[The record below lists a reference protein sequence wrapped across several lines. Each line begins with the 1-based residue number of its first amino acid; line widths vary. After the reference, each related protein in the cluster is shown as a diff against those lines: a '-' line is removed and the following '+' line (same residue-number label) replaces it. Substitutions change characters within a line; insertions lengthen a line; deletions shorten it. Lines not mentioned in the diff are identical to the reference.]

1 MESAFMSP
9 MPAQLSFVASAP
21 TSIHAIGGGEE
32 DKDDGGVKAIRMML
46 SLQHSLRDVAFDS
59 VFTEL
64 KQKS

>member
-1 MESAFMSP
+1 MPVVMESAFMSP

-46 SLQHSLRDVAFDS
+46 SLQHSLLIPYLRS
-59 VFTEL
+59 
-64 KQKS
+64 

>member
-1 MESAFMSP
+1 MSP

-46 SLQHSLRDVAFDS
+46 SLQHSLLIPYLRS
-59 VFTEL
+59 
-64 KQKS
+64 